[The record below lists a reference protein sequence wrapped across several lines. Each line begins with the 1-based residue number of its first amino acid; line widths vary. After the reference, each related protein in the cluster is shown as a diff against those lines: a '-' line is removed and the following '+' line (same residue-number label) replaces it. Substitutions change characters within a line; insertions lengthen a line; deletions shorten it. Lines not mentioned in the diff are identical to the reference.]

1 MPLPPRRPLKR
12 INNID
17 SRIFANLI
25 RAQRPLPVKQIAQ
38 RTNITWPTA
47 NQHIQKL
54 ANMNVVKVEKT
65 IRKNRVA
72 IDPRFIQHLK
82 TKKII
87 NKEMDD
93 AWRWLYD

>member
-1 MPLPPRRPLKR
+1 MPLPPRRPLRR

-17 SRIFANLI
+17 SRIFANLL

-54 ANMNVVKVEKT
+54 ANMNVVKIDKT

-72 IDPRFIQHLK
+72 IDPRFINQLK
-82 TKKII
+82 TKNII
-87 NKEMDD
+87 KKDMSDT
-93 AWRWLYD
+93 WGWLYD